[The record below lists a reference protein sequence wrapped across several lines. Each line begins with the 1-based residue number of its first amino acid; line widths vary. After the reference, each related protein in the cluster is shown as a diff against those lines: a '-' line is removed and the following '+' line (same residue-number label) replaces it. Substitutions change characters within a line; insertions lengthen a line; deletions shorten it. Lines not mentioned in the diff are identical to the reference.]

1 MRDVDKVEIRFS
13 GSGGQGVV
21 LASIIFAEALVAEG
35 YNVIQTQAYGP
46 EARGGASRGEVL
58 YGTRRPDYLS
68 VRRPDIL
75 VAMTQQACDRYLPS
89 LKPEG
94 TLILD
99 SFFVEKLPERTT
111 GRTLAV
117 PLSKIAID
125 ELGKPLYANILML
138 GFLNGVT
145 EQVAP
150 EHLEAA
156 VLKRVAPG
164 FAEQNRRALEL
175 GYARA
180 RAELGR

>member
-1 MRDVDKVEIRFS
+1 MRDVDKVEIRLS

-35 YNVIQTQAYGP
+35 YSVIQTQAYGV

-58 YGTRRPDYLS
+58 YGKVKPNYLK
-68 VRRPDIL
+68 VERPDIL

-99 SFFVEKLPERTT
+99 SFFVEKLPERAG
-111 GRTLAV
+111 GRTFAV

-125 ELGKPLYANILML
+125 ELGNPLYANIIML
-138 GFLNGVT
+138 GFMNGVT

-156 VLKRVAPG
+156 VLKRVALA
-164 FAEQNRRALEL
+164 FAEANRRALHL
-175 GYARA
+175 GYEKA
-180 RAELGR
+180 RAELGL